1 MKTLVSA
8 VRSALGGAKASKGCA
23 CLACAADRLCEAL
36 ERKGDTCAEEAS
48 ARHESR
54 CEEEK

>member
-1 MKTLVSA
+1 MKDLVAA
-8 VRSALGGAKASKGCA
+8 VRRALGAAKASKGCL
-23 CLACAADRLCEAL
+23 CLACAADRLCAAL